1 MAPGREAA
9 SPTCPRPDAAAP
21 RHAGAG
27 PRYAGNKPS
36 PIAVLLPV
44 PPLLGHPSVQA
55 ESGGIGGVTVRAASC
70 RGREHMAEGE
80 SRQDA
85 FVVGSSADGRW
96 LIAAVADGVGT
107 TFHAECA
114 AQTAVGT
121 VVREVA
127 RLLKGNPAGPRDDDW
142 SAAFGAAADAVKERR
157 ADLSA
162 YAGDGRPCSTTLVAL
177 VAPVHPGSGDPV
189 YCAGVGDSL
198 AFRLGGRTRE
208 WEALLVPDA
217 SGTGGISDNVTWA
230 LPSGLDHLRTAVVR
244 WERDDVLC
252 LGTDG
257 FTHAL
262 GHGSPLRDELAA
274 EWRTPPDIMTFI
286 RDVDYHRATFND
298 DRTVVGLWPSFHDG
312 RMP

>member
-1 MAPGREAA
+1 MVPVREAA
-9 SPTCPRPDAAAP
+9 PPGRPRSDAAA
-21 RHAGAG
+21 

-36 PIAVLLPV
+36 PVAVLLPI

-55 ESGGIGGVTVRAASC
+55 ESGGVGGVTVRAASC

-85 FVVGSSADGRW
+85 FVVGCSADGKW

-114 AQTAVGT
+114 AQTAVST
-121 VVREVA
+121 VVMEAA
-127 RLLKGNPAGPRDDDW
+127 RLLKGNHIGPREDDW
-142 SAAFGAAADAVKERR
+142 GTIFGAVAYAIEERR
-157 ADLSA
+157 AELSA
-162 YAGDGRPCSTTLVAL
+162 YAGDRRPCSTTLVAL
-177 VAPVHPGSGDPV
+177 VAPVYPASGDHV

-198 AFRLGGRTRE
+198 AFRLGGRTRG

-217 SGTGGISDNVTWA
+217 SASDGISDNVTWA
-230 LPSGLDHLRTAVVR
+230 LPSNPDRLRTAVVG

-262 GHGSPLRDELAA
+262 GRGSPLREELAA

-286 RDVDYHRATFND
+286 RDVDYRRATFND
-298 DRTVVGLWPSFHDG
+298 DRTVVALWPSFHDG
-312 RMP
+312 RVP